1 MSLPKKKVNVFIV
14 SDATGITAEMV
25 AGSALAQFRQVEPIF
40 KRFPNVKT
48 EEQIKDILENAEKL
62 EAFVIYSLVSQEL
75 RRFFRTEKK
84 KKNVRAMDLL
94 GPLLRRMVKIWNVV
108 PLLRPGIFKGIDE
121 ESARLAESINF
132 TLKHDDGQRIETLDK
147 ADLIILGISRTSKTP
162 TSLYISCNYNLKV
175 ANFPIIPGEQPPKT
189 IFTLRL
195 RKVGFTISPARAAF
209 LRQERLKYL
218 ESTDYTDIESIRR
231 ELKYS
236 QKIFRDIQGLKV
248 LDVTN
253 KSIEEIATDIM
264 GNGQY

>member
-1 MSLPKKKVNVFIV
+1 MSLPKKEVNVFIV

-132 TLKHDDGQRIETLDK
+132 TLKHDDGQKIETLDK

-189 IFTLRL
+189 IFTLRQ
-195 RKVGFTISPARAAF
+195 RKIGFTISPARAAF

-231 ELKYS
+231 ELKHS
-236 QKIFRDIQGLKV
+236 QKIFGDIQGLKV

-264 GNGQY
+264 GN